1 MHTHSGC
8 SRCPPQQLSAEFSAL
23 KQRLAR
29 FTAFVVLLVFSAA
42 SHADPAVDWP
52 QKGWNVVVTEK
63 PYADLVED
71 LHHAIEQAD
80 MLVVTEAS
88 PTEAAARRG
97 ETIPGNRVIG
107 VFRNDFAVRIIR
119 ESVPAMIEAP
129 LRFYVTENDAGSAT
143 LSWKT
148 PSAVFAPYGQG
159 DDDELADIA
168 NELDELFVRIAN
180 HATDNQGSF
189 E

>member
-1 MHTHSGC
+1 MYTHSGYSHC
-8 SRCPPQQLSAEFSAL
+8 SPQHLSAEWSAL
-23 KQRLAR
+23 RQRLGSFA
-29 FTAFVVLLVFSAA
+29 AFVVLLVFSAT
-42 SHADPAVDWP
+42 SNADTAVDWP
-52 QKGWNVVVTEK
+52 QEGWNVVVTEK
-63 PYADLVED
+63 AYADLVKD
-71 LHHAIEQAD
+71 LRHAVEQAD

-88 PTEAAARRG
+88 PTDAAARRG

-129 LRFYVTENDAGSAT
+129 LRFYVTENDSESAT

-168 NELDELFVRIAN
+168 NELDELFARIAN
-180 HATDNQGSF
+180 HATDN
-189 E
+189 

>member
-1 MHTHSGC
+1 MHTYLGC
-8 SRCPPQQLSAEFSAL
+8 SCYLPQRLRAAFSAPI
-23 KQRLAR
+23 QRLGKLAAL
-29 FTAFVVLLVFSAA
+29 FVLLAFSATSNADA
-42 SHADPAVDWP
+42 SIDWP
-52 QKGWNVVVTEK
+52 QEGWNVVVTDK
-63 PYADLVED
+63 SYVDLVDD
-71 LHHAIEQAD
+71 LRRAVEQAD

-129 LRFYVTENDAGSAT
+129 LRFYVTEDDSESAT

-159 DDDELADIA
+159 DDDELAHIA
-168 NELDELFVRIAN
+168 SELDELFTRIAN
-180 HATDNQGSF
+180 NATDN
-189 E
+189 